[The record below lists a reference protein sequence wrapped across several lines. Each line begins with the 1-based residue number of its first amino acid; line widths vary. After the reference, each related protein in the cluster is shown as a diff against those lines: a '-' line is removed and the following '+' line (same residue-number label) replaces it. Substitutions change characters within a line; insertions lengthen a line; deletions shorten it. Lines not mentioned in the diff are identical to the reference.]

1 MDIESTRAHPTISR
15 NLFWLPVSSISQS
28 ARQHGDGHIPV
39 GTPMRL
45 LLLLALPVLA
55 AGLTAGKE
63 LKTTGHGKSQVLH
76 LAAFLPYTYSNTYG
90 NGLELAL
97 VMALEAINAD
107 PAVLANVELRI
118 HTSNTACSKDVAG
131 LALLKQM

>member
-1 MDIESTRAHPTISR
+1 MCCGRG
-15 NLFWLPVSSISQS
+15 WLASLVQPI
-28 ARQHGDGHIPV
+28 
-39 GTPMRL
+39 L
-45 LLLLALPVLA
+45 LLGILLQLTC
-55 AGLTAGKE
+55 AGASAVSTAGKE

-118 HTSNTACSKDVAG
+118 QASDTACSKDTAG

>member
-1 MDIESTRAHPTISR
+1 MCCGRGGLASLVQPI
-15 NLFWLPVSSISQS
+15 
-28 ARQHGDGHIPV
+28 
-39 GTPMRL
+39 L
-45 LLLLALPVLA
+45 LLGILLQLTC
-55 AGLTAGKE
+55 AGASAISTAGKE
-63 LKTTGHGKSQVLH
+63 LKTGHGKSQVLH
-76 LAAFLPYTYSNTYG
+76 LAAFLPYTYSIIVG
-90 NGLELAL
+90 NGMDLAL

>member
-1 MDIESTRAHPTISR
+1 
-15 NLFWLPVSSISQS
+15 
-28 ARQHGDGHIPV
+28 
-39 GTPMRL
+39 MR
-45 LLLLALPVLA
+45 
-55 AGLTAGKE
+55 TQ
-63 LKTTGHGKSQVLH
+63 GHGKSQVLH
-76 LAAFLPYTYSNTYG
+76 LAAFLPYSSSNYG
-90 NGLELAL
+90 NGMELAL

>member
-1 MDIESTRAHPTISR
+1 MYVHANMCCGRGGLASFFQPI
-15 NLFWLPVSSISQS
+15 
-28 ARQHGDGHIPV
+28 
-39 GTPMRL
+39 L
-45 LLLLALPVLA
+45 LLGLLLQLTC
-55 AGLTAGKE
+55 AGHAGTSEVRVSTAGTV
-63 LKTTGHGKSQVLH
+63 LRTTGGHGKSQVLH
-76 LAAFLPYTYSNTYG
+76 LAAFLPYSSNYG
-90 NGLELAL
+90 NGMELAL

>member
-1 MDIESTRAHPTISR
+1 MCCGRGGLASLVQTIFLLGILLQLTCAGASA
-15 NLFWLPVSSISQS
+15 IS
-28 ARQHGDGHIPV
+28 
-39 GTPMRL
+39 
-45 LLLLALPVLA
+45 
-55 AGLTAGKE
+55 TAGKE
-63 LKTTGHGKSQVLH
+63 LKTGHGKSQVLH
-76 LAAFLPYTYSNTYG
+76 LAAFLPYTSSTYG
-90 NGLELAL
+90 NGMELAL

>member
-1 MDIESTRAHPTISR
+1 M
-15 NLFWLPVSSISQS
+15 
-28 ARQHGDGHIPV
+28 
-39 GTPMRL
+39 
-45 LLLLALPVLA
+45 
-55 AGLTAGKE
+55 
-63 LKTTGHGKSQVLH
+63 HGKSQVLH
-76 LAAFLPYTYSNTYG
+76 LAAFLPYPPDG
-90 NGLELAL
+90 NGQNGNGMELAL

>member
-1 MDIESTRAHPTISR
+1 MCCGRGGLASLVQTIFLLGILLQLTCAGASA
-15 NLFWLPVSSISQS
+15 IS
-28 ARQHGDGHIPV
+28 
-39 GTPMRL
+39 
-45 LLLLALPVLA
+45 
-55 AGLTAGKE
+55 TAGME
-63 LKTTGHGKSQVLH
+63 LKTTGHGPGKSQVLH
-76 LAAFLPYTYSNTYG
+76 LAAFLPYTSSTYG
-90 NGLELAL
+90 NGMELAL